1 MPSAR
6 ECKRLATHSRSF
18 LFTFEDAAAVALMKR
33 TMRLP
38 LSACDVDVRLW
49 GRGKE
54 RAGGR
59 GLTRIF
65 RAKRRLVSRAFMTLA
80 EGRTGEQEKH
90 RPRCVGGGGAD
101 GRAERPASWADL
113 YRLRDRNSDALHSFM
128 CLVRASVRRLSRPS
142 FLPSHPD
149 PFYFSFSRGEIA
161 FTRLHS
167 VSLSVRLP
175 RLLRPPST
183 QFPAGEEK
191 VTMRKI

>member
-1 MPSAR
+1 MGCRCEALGER
-6 ECKRLATHSRSF
+6 EGTS
-18 LFTFEDAAAVALMKR
+18 E
-33 TMRLP
+33 
-38 LSACDVDVRLW
+38 
-49 GRGKE
+49 
-54 RAGGR
+54 R

-101 GRAERPASWADL
+101 GSRAAAADL
-113 YRLRDRNSDALHSFM
+113 AGGFIPVTRPEFRCSPFFYVPRPCFRRS
-128 CLVRASVRRLSRPS
+128 SVSAVPPFR
-142 FLPSHPD
+142 PD
-149 PFYFSFSRGEIA
+149 PLYFSFSRGEIA

-167 VSLSVRLP
+167 VSFPVRLL